1 MTPRLLAWALVA
13 GSVVPALTHAA
24 DDIPLQ
30 PVEIRHKKNP
40 GDLDYAIVYKLQER
54 VRAYLPPEPRVID
67 YRARATFNAVNT
79 LTRTERDNFMP
90 AGWAVAI
97 VGKTVD
103 YTVPTS
109 RGGYF
114 VLPDL
119 PLAREEGAKLMFN
132 TQTQERTMGVTWSIR
147 LRDGS
152 VLPYRDFAKA
162 LEEFEYVRNKVRWYE
177 RGLANL
183 RTIQYSAL
191 RACFVGGDGAIL
203 IDGAA
208 SGATAR
214 GSCWILKFDAAK
226 GSTDAIIGFTAELE
240 SLTLDW

>member
-1 MTPRLLAWALVA
+1 MTQSILAWAVA
-13 GSVVPALTHAA
+13 VACAVPALAHAG
-24 DDIPLQ
+24 DDVTLP
-30 PVEIRHKKNP
+30 PVEIRYKKNP

-54 VRAYLPPEPRVID
+54 VRAYLPPEPRIID
-67 YRARATFNAVNT
+67 YRGRAMFTG
-79 LTRTERDNFMP
+79 LTRTERDDFMP

-103 YTVPTS
+103 YTVPTAK
-109 RGGYF
+109 GGYF

-132 TQTQERTMGVTWSIR
+132 TQTTERTLGVTWSVR
-147 LRDGS
+147 VRDGN

-162 LEEFEYVRNKVRWYE
+162 LEEFEFVRNKVRWYE
-177 RGLANL
+177 RGLLSL
-183 RTIQYSAL
+183 RTIKYGSL
-191 RACFVGGDGAIL
+191 RACFAGGDGAIL

-208 SGATAR
+208 SGALAR

-226 GSTDAIIGFTAELE
+226 GSSDATIAFTAELA
-240 SLTLDW
+240 SLTLDL

>member
-1 MTPRLLAWALVA
+1 MTSRVLACAVVA
-13 GSVVPALTHAA
+13 GCALPVFAHAGEDLA
-24 DDIPLQ
+24 APSIE
-30 PVEIRHKKNP
+30 VRHQKNP

-54 VRAYLPPEPRVID
+54 IRAYLPPEPRIID
-67 YRARATFNAVNT
+67 YRGRAFFTS
-79 LTRTERDNFMP
+79 LTRIERDNFMP

-103 YTVPTS
+103 YTVPIA

-119 PLAREEGAKLMFN
+119 PLARQEGAKLMFN
-132 TQTQERTMGVTWSIR
+132 TLTKDRTLGVNWTVR
-147 LRDGS
+147 LRDGN
-152 VLPYRDFAKA
+152 VLPYRDYAKA

-177 RGLANL
+177 RGLHGL
-183 RTIQYSAL
+183 RTIKYDTL
-191 RACFVGGDGAIL
+191 RACFVGDAGAIL

-208 SGATAR
+208 SGALAR
-214 GSCWILKFDAAK
+214 GRCWVLKFDAAK
-226 GSTDAIIGFTAELE
+226 ANTDATIAFTAELE